1 MDIRQLEIFNCVAER
16 LNFTEAARHLYL
28 TQSAVSLQIADLE
41 KQLDVKLFA
50 RNSHS
55 VQLTEAGQVFLKEAK
70 FIIAAS
76 EEAIKKARHTAS
88 GFAGTIKI
96 GFLESHTKHY
106 LPKLVKDFRSSYPKI
121 KLILKQFSWGSLN
134 LALERGDVDVGLT
147 MSVALQN
154 TPKVVWQ
161 TLYWDVEC
169 FVMPNDHPLAN
180 EPQLDLALIA
190 REPFVVL
197 NREVAPCP
205 YDFTLRLCNNRGFTP
220 NFVERPF
227 LTEILLTLVESGE
240 GIAILP
246 YFTTK
251 PYASPNL
258 RFLKLEGD
266 DAQVEMVA
274 SWRRTNRNPAIPLF
288 LNKAKSAIQFYQNS
302 MGLPP
307 FNDNDMFCPPNES
320 SLPQRPGARLSLG
333 VNCR

>member
-1 MDIRQLEIFNCVAER
+1 MDIRQLEIFVCVAER
-16 LNFTEAARHLYL
+16 LNFTEAAKHLYL

-55 VQLTEAGQVFLKEAK
+55 VQLTDAGQVFLKEAT

-76 EEAIKKARHTAS
+76 EEAIKRTRHTAS
-88 GFAGTIKI
+88 GFAGTLKI
-96 GFLESHTKHY
+96 GFLESHTKHF
-106 LPKLVKDFRSSYPKI
+106 LPKLVKDFRSSYPRI
-121 KLILKQFSWGSLN
+121 RLVLTQLNWGELN
-134 LALERGDVDVGLT
+134 LALERNDVDIGLT
-147 MSVALQN
+147 MSVSLQN
-154 TPKVVWQ
+154 SPKVVWQ
-161 TLYWDVEC
+161 TLYRDVEC
-169 FVMPNDHPLAN
+169 FVMHYDHPLAN
-180 EPQLDLALIA
+180 QPQLDLAAVA

-205 YDFTLRLCNNRGFTP
+205 YDFTLRLCANRGFTP

-251 PYASPNL
+251 SYASPSL
-258 RFLKLEGD
+258 HFIKLEGD

-274 SWRRTNRNPAIPLF
+274 SWKRTNRNSAIPLF
-288 LNKAKSAIQFYQNS
+288 LNKARGAIQFFQNS

-307 FNDNDMFCPPNES
+307 FSDNDELPS
-320 SLPQRPGARLSLG
+320 SI
-333 VNCR
+333 